1 MNSPPVIPAATLR
14 HGEDGVVLLL
24 ADARGA
30 HLLAGGQAVDRAVA
44 HGDGRTNLGMRLQNG
59 GEVGHHVG
67 VDVGSEVDQRA
78 VLAVGQQIVVVEAHA
93 VEGVGQIAAGDADVM
108 VVGGMENMS
117 LAPYALPNAR
127 FGYRMNDGKVVD
139 VMVNDG
145 LWDAFNNY
153 HMGITAENVA
163 ERFGVTS
170 EMQDEFSANS
180 QHKYGVAAAAGKFDE
195 EIVPVMVKVKKEMVE
210 FKVDEQ
216 PRPDSTAEKLA
227 NLKPAFKR
235 DGGTVTAGNASGI
248 NDGAAALVIMSAE
261 KAKELGYNVIIGNT
275 NCDRALERDLLKS
288 FVSMKVSGILAI
300 PSWLENYKTIPVPLI
315 IMSRFPYME
324 PYASKA
330 HAILRPDV
338 QYIVNDDFSG
348 QYLAVEHL
356 IQRGFRNNYLII
368 GSTEPDSAEG
378 VMNLMRKDGYRKA
391 LADAGIAFA
400 EDHVIENVRSIH
412 ESYRVVTQLL
422 KSGAGR
428 IGLCMNM
435 DHLALAAI
443 SAAHDCGARIPEDIG
458 LVGYDDIDSAKYM
471 TPALTT
477 ISQSKYAIGAQSAI
491 QVINARDGTEPWR
504 KVLKPTLVVRR
515 ST

>member
-1 MNSPPVIPAATLR
+1 M
-14 HGEDGVVLLL
+14 
-24 ADARGA
+24 
-30 HLLAGGQAVDRAVA
+30 
-44 HGDGRTNLGMRLQNG
+44 
-59 GEVGHHVG
+59 
-67 VDVGSEVDQRA
+67 
-78 VLAVGQQIVVVEAHA
+78 
-93 VEGVGQIAAGDADVM
+93 
-108 VVGGMENMS
+108 
-117 LAPYALPNAR
+117 
-127 FGYRMNDGKVVD
+127 
-139 VMVNDG
+139 
-145 LWDAFNNY
+145 
-153 HMGITAENVA
+153 
-163 ERFGVTS
+163 
-170 EMQDEFSANS
+170 
-180 QHKYGVAAAAGKFDE
+180 
-195 EIVPVMVKVKKEMVE
+195 
-210 FKVDEQ
+210 
-216 PRPDSTAEKLA
+216 
-227 NLKPAFKR
+227 
-235 DGGTVTAGNASGI
+235 
-248 NDGAAALVIMSAE
+248 
-261 KAKELGYNVIIGNT
+261 
-275 NCDRALERDLLKS
+275 
-288 FVSMKVSGILAI
+288 
-300 PSWLENYKTIPVPLI
+300 
-315 IMSRFPYME
+315 
-324 PYASKA
+324 
-330 HAILRPDV
+330 
-338 QYIVNDDFSG
+338 
-348 QYLAVEHL
+348 EHL

-491 QVINARDGTEPWR
+491 QVINARDGAEPWR

>member
-1 MNSPPVIPAATLR
+1 MKKNVTLKDVAKLAGVSTAAASKALR
-14 HGEDGVVLLL
+14 GEKDIGPETRARVEKIAESLGYCTNNLAIYLRNGSIKALGVV
-24 ADARGA
+24 
-30 HLLAGGQAVDRAVA
+30 
-44 HGDGRTNLGMRLQNG
+44 M
-59 GEVGHHVG
+59 
-67 VDVGSEVDQRA
+67 
-78 VLAVGQQIVVVEAHA
+78 
-93 VEGVGQIAAGDADVM
+93 
-108 VVGGMENMS
+108 
-117 LAPYALPNAR
+117 
-127 FGYRMNDGKVVD
+127 
-139 VMVNDG
+139 
-145 LWDAFNNY
+145 
-153 HMGITAENVA
+153 
-163 ERFGVTS
+163 
-170 EMQDEFSANS
+170 
-180 QHKYGVAAAAGKFDE
+180 
-195 EIVPVMVKVKKEMVE
+195 
-210 FKVDEQ
+210 
-216 PRPDSTAEKLA
+216 PDSF
-227 NLKPAFKR
+227 NPY
-235 DGGTVTAGNASGI
+235 N
-248 NDGAAALVIMSAE
+248 ALVLQGVEE

-288 FVSMKVSGILAI
+288 FVSMKVSGIL
-300 PSWLENYKTIPVPLI
+300 
-315 IMSRFPYME
+315 
-324 PYASKA
+324 
-330 HAILRPDV
+330 V

>member
-1 MNSPPVIPAATLR
+1 MKKNVTLKDVAKLAGVSTAAASKALR
-14 HGEDGVVLLL
+14 GEKDIGPETRARVEKIAESLGYCTNNLAIYLRNGSIKALGVV
-24 ADARGA
+24 
-30 HLLAGGQAVDRAVA
+30 
-44 HGDGRTNLGMRLQNG
+44 M
-59 GEVGHHVG
+59 
-67 VDVGSEVDQRA
+67 
-78 VLAVGQQIVVVEAHA
+78 
-93 VEGVGQIAAGDADVM
+93 
-108 VVGGMENMS
+108 
-117 LAPYALPNAR
+117 
-127 FGYRMNDGKVVD
+127 
-139 VMVNDG
+139 
-145 LWDAFNNY
+145 
-153 HMGITAENVA
+153 
-163 ERFGVTS
+163 
-170 EMQDEFSANS
+170 
-180 QHKYGVAAAAGKFDE
+180 
-195 EIVPVMVKVKKEMVE
+195 
-210 FKVDEQ
+210 
-216 PRPDSTAEKLA
+216 PDSF
-227 NLKPAFKR
+227 NPY
-235 DGGTVTAGNASGI
+235 N
-248 NDGAAALVIMSAE
+248 ALVLQGVEE

-275 NCDRALERDLLKS
+275 NCDCALERDLLKS

-391 LADAGIAFA
+391 LADAGIVFA

-491 QVINARDGTEPWR
+491 QVINARDGAEPWR

>member
-1 MNSPPVIPAATLR
+1 MSQIVLELKGISKTFPGVKALNEMQLQVYAGEVHALMGENGAGKSTLMNIINGSYQKDS
-14 HGEDGVVLLL
+14 GEIYM
-24 ADARGA
+24 
-30 HLLAGGQAVDRAVA
+30 
-44 HGDGRTNLGMRLQNG
+44 DGRL
-59 GEVGHHVG
+59 
-67 VDVGSEVDQRA
+67 
-78 VLAVGQQIVVVEAHA
+78 VE
-93 VEGVGQIAAGDADVM
+93 IR
-108 VVGGMENMS
+108 S
-117 LAPYALPNAR
+117 
-127 FGYRMNDGKVVD
+127 
-139 VMVNDG
+139 
-145 LWDAFNNY
+145 
-153 HMGITAENVA
+153 
-163 ERFGVTS
+163 
-170 EMQDEFSANS
+170 
-180 QHKYGVAAAAGKFDE
+180 
-195 EIVPVMVKVKKEMVE
+195 
-210 FKVDEQ
+210 
-216 PRPDSTAEKLA
+216 
-227 NLKPAFKR
+227 
-235 DGGTVTAGNASGI
+235 I
-248 NDGAAALVIMSAE
+248 NDAAALGM
-261 KAKELGYNVIIGNT
+261 
-275 NCDRALERDLLKS
+275 
-288 FVSMKVSGILAI
+288 
-300 PSWLENYKTIPVPLI
+300 
-315 IMSRFPYME
+315 
-324 PYASKA
+324 
-330 HAILRPDV
+330 
-338 QYIVNDDFSG
+338 
-348 QYLAVEHL
+348 